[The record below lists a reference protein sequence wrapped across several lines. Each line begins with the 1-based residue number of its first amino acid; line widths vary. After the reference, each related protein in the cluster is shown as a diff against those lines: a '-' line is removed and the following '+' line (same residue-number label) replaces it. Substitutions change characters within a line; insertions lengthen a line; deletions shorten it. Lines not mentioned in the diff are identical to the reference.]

1 MATNSNLQAS
11 NVTFAKL
18 AREIV
23 VEVAVIPED
32 DTTEIDWKRVNGLN
46 SFNPGLEET
55 FQDTTAFE
63 NDGAGS
69 QDKTGYTWAPVLG
82 FIQRQTADQSMDPGQ
97 KILFDCAGKIGPGSK
112 VFYRQ
117 YERDGGPENYEG
129 VVSPQWAPAEG
140 DPSAVRTVSVTCHG
154 DGPRWR
160 ITNPLLEE
168 DDEADSGE

>member
-1 MATNSNLQAS
+1 MAESNLQ
-11 NVTFAKL
+11 NRQVQFAKL
-18 AREIV
+18 ARETAV
-23 VEVAVIPED
+23 DVAVIPED
-32 DTTEIDWKRVNGLN
+32 GGTIEWVPVNGLN

-55 FQDTTAFE
+55 FQDTTEFA

-82 FIQRQTADQSMDPGQ
+82 LIQKQTGDFEMDPGQ
-97 KILFDCAGKIGPGSK
+97 QILFDCQTKIGPGSK

-140 DPSAVRTVSVTCHG
+140 DPSAVRNVSVTFHG
-154 DGPRWR
+154 DGPRYK
-160 ITNPLLEE
+160 IDNPLDTEGT
-168 DDEADSGE
+168 DDGGSGE

>member
-1 MATNSNLQAS
+1 MATNSENLAAS
-11 NVTFAKL
+11 NVQFAKL
-18 AREIV
+18 AREIA
-23 VEVAVIPED
+23 VEVATIPSD
-32 DTTEIDWKRVNGLN
+32 DEGPIEWVPVHGIN

-82 FIQRQTADQSMDPGQ
+82 LIQRQTGDGSMDPGQ
-97 KILFDCAGKIGPGSK
+97 KILFDTVGKIGPGSK

-129 VVSPQWAPAEG
+129 IVSPQWAPSEG
-140 DPSAVRTVSVTCHG
+140 DPNAVRNVSVTLHG
-154 DGPRWR
+154 DGPRHK
-160 ITNPLLEE
+160 ITNPYPV
-168 DDEADSGE
+168 GE